1 MSSAIDTTAPNPDAG
16 SSTPNPGGVPF
27 YTEKGKA
34 QPRAVKG
41 LFRSLKWWAMA
52 ITLAWWHLAPFLR
65 WDRGPGQPDQAILI
79 DMPGRRAYFFF
90 LEIWPQEV
98 YYLTG
103 ILLISAITLFL
114 MSALAGRVWC
124 GFLCWQT
131 VYTDLFVWV
140 EHLVIGDRNDR
151 IALSRAPWSAGKL
164 GKWIVVNV
172 LWLAIAAACGIG
184 FVLWFGDAPH
194 LLKEIVTGAAPLPS
208 YLFIGVI
215 GGFCYLLAGHA
226 RERVCVYMCPY
237 SRFQSA
243 MLDEHS
249 LVVSYEAWRGEPRGH
264 LKGGVQ
270 GRPVE
275 EVFAGRGHC
284 VDCNMCVQACPTGID
299 IRRGNQLACIGCGLC
314 VDACNTVMTRLGL
327 PGNLISYDSNAN
339 LLARSQKQPTRSR
352 LIRPRTMIYAVLL
365 AAVGSVMLFSLLTR
379 ADVRVDVLHERVPLY
394 VLLKGGAVRNG
405 YDYKILNMI
414 AQQRQ
419 FTVTT
424 NIPEARLSVIGGVE
438 DQQSLTLTVPPDSV
452 GSFRVFVTLPKA
464 EGTGNK
470 PLTFVLSEPSLKAPV
485 EKNSFFAMPEN

>member
-1 MSSAIDTTAPNPDAG
+1 MSSATDPVPAAA
-16 SSTPNPGGVPF
+16 STHSPGGVPF

-41 LFRSLKWWAMA
+41 RFRSLKWWAMA

-103 ILLISAITLFL
+103 LLLLAAISLFL

-131 VYTDLFVWV
+131 VYTDLFVLV
-140 EHLVIGDRNDR
+140 ERLLIGDRNER
-151 IALSRAPWSAGKL
+151 IALSNAPWSLNKL
-164 GKWIVVNV
+164 ARMAAVNAI
-172 LWLAIAAACGIG
+172 WLVIGAACGIG

-194 LLKEIVTGAAPLPS
+194 LLVEILTGQAPLPT

-215 GGFCYLLAGHA
+215 GGFCFLLGGHA

-237 SRFQSA
+237 SRFQAA

-270 GRPVE
+270 GRSAE
-275 EVFAGRGHC
+275 EIFAGRGHC
-284 VDCNMCVQACPTGID
+284 VDCGLCVQACPTGID

-314 VDACNTVMTRLGL
+314 VDACNTVMDRLGL
-327 PGNLISYDSNAN
+327 EPNLISYDSNSN
-339 LLARSQKQPTRSR
+339 LVARGQAQPTSR
-352 LIRPRTMIYAVLL
+352 KLIRPRTMIYAALL
-365 AAVGSVMLFSLLTR
+365 TIVGSVMLGSLLLR
-379 ADVRVDVLHERVPLY
+379 VDVRVDVLHDRAPLY
-394 VLLKGGAVRNG
+394 VQLKGGAVRNG
-405 YDYKILNMI
+405 YDYKILNMA
-414 AQQRQ
+414 AQERH

-424 NIPEARLSVIGGVE
+424 DSPEAL
-438 DQQSLTLTVPPDSV
+438 LTVMGGAEAQRQLDLTVSPDSV
-452 GSFRVFVTLPKA
+452 GSFRVFVTLSKA
-464 EGTGNK
+464 EGTSNK
-470 PLTFVLSEPSLKAPV
+470 KLTFILTESGMAKPV
-485 EKNSFFAMPEN
+485 QNVSFFAMPDD